1 MLIWLGPAIGPNHFE
16 VGHDVVRAF
25 TTQHSRAKAAFKQID
40 SMHFMANIY
49 LLARQRLNALGI
61 TAIYDAEYCTVE
73 DSDQFFSY
81 RHEARTGRMTS
92 IILIART

>member
-1 MLIWLGPAIGPNHFE
+1 
-16 VGHDVVRAF
+16 
-25 TTQHSRAKAAFKQID
+25 
-40 SMHFMANIY
+40 MANIY

-61 TAIYDAEYCTVE
+61 TAIYGGEYCTVK

-92 IILIART
+92 IILIATT